1 MFHVCVEKINV
12 TGNLEIFL
20 VFTIKQ
26 GLKAPNNLPRDE
38 ASKRGLVVGSCHVTL
53 RVWRVRARQLMGQT

>member
-53 RVWRVRARQLMGQT
+53 RV